1 MYCELIYHQ
10 GRAAH
15 GKPCMCHLGAGQN
28 RSRGNEAPSTAGVP
42 CHSPCVAGIVE
53 AGCNQ
58 EKEPLVL
65 LTYGLPFRHSDLTYG
80 LPFRRSDEKRG

>member
-1 MYCELIYHQ
+1 M
-10 GRAAH
+10 
-15 GKPCMCHLGAGQN
+15 
-28 RSRGNEAPSTAGVP
+28 
-42 CHSPCVAGIVE
+42 VE